1 MNAKLLSL
9 SLAVTLALAA
19 CAKTETPATD
29 ATASNATAVAPA
41 APTAPV
47 APEAPVAPAASAAD
61 VELTMAKVDAWF
73 AASKNLAIAEQS
85 DASLDSA
92 MNASEEDGAKYA
104 ARLEAT
110 PKLREAIEEAGMSTR
125 DYALTSEALVSTLM
139 AVGAVDAGLLKEI
152 PAEIDPQHV
161 EFVKQHRA
169 EIEKKMTAGAEG

>member
-9 SLAVTLALAA
+9 SFAMTIALAA
-19 CAKTETPATD
+19 CAKTETPAAD
-29 ATASNATAVAPA
+29 ATASNATAAAPA

-47 APEAPVAPAASAAD
+47 APEAPAAPAGD
-61 VELTMAKVDAWF
+61 IELTMAKVDAWL

-92 MNASEEDGAKYA
+92 MNASEEDSAKYA

-139 AVGAVDAGLLKEI
+139 AVGAVDAGLVKEI
-152 PAEIDPQHV
+152 PAEIHPQHV
-161 EFVKQHRA
+161 EFVKAHRA
-169 EIEKKMTAGAEG
+169 EIEKKMQGGAEG